1 MMAMEENSDRVGK
14 CVSKGKQMADGTG
27 IYFYLFLC
35 LFAACFFPPV
45 RGFSEE
51 WLRPKWVLAET
62 TGLLVLLTL
71 GIQVLVA
78 RDFHDGDGRNARQIH
93 IRRTA
98 AACRMSLYQI
108 ALLYQVRLP
117 FPVFDV

>member
-1 MMAMEENSDRVGK
+1 MAMEENSDRVGK

-51 WLRPKWVLAET
+51 WLRPNNRAVGAFDIRNTGACGLQASESRMAGSFAVGTCRGRVL
-62 TGLLVLLTL
+62 
-71 GIQVLVA
+71 
-78 RDFHDGDGRNARQIH
+78 
-93 IRRTA
+93 
-98 AACRMSLYQI
+98 
-108 ALLYQVRLP
+108 
-117 FPVFDV
+117 

>member
-1 MMAMEENSDRVGK
+1 MAMEENSDRVGK

-51 WLRPKWVLAET
+51 
-62 TGLLVLLTL
+62 
-71 GIQVLVA
+71 
-78 RDFHDGDGRNARQIH
+78 
-93 IRRTA
+93 
-98 AACRMSLYQI
+98 
-108 ALLYQVRLP
+108 
-117 FPVFDV
+117 

>member
-1 MMAMEENSDRVGK
+1 MMVMEEARDHVGK
-14 CVSKGKQMADGTG
+14 CTSEGKQVAGGTG

-78 RDFHDGDGRNARQIH
+78 CKHRNPGWRVHSRWGR
-93 IRRTA
+93 
-98 AACRMSLYQI
+98 
-108 ALLYQVRLP
+108 V
-117 FPVFDV
+117 